1 MFKDDEMDTIV
12 TRGTFLLEK
21 GYKMEMRGR
30 SVEFISENFKVGF
43 LSEFQYVDM
52 NINVIGKSKWHSMEW
67 IMRIMFY
74 VIKRYENRKEQI
86 EFLLEFLQENYDVI
100 MNNAFFNEYVE
111 KMEYVSNYLSENFK
125 DFRSL
130 DIFMKENDLPQTWKE
145 ILSQKSGQ

>member
-12 TRGTFLLEK
+12 TKGTFLLEK

-30 SVEFISENFKVGF
+30 SVEFISESFKVGL

-52 NINVIGKSKWHSMEW
+52 NINVIGKSKWHSIEW

-86 EFLLEFLQENYDVI
+86 EFQLEFLQENYDVI